1 MLSPTCDSWAMWT
14 GKWLRR
20 AIAQGSHLQE
30 ITRLGVQLT
39 MFPELVGEVLGL
51 DNEEG
56 EAGG

>member
-1 MLSPTCDSWAMWT
+1 MWT